1 MKKNLT
7 FLSVAA
13 FFMSVSLNSY
23 AEINNEE
30 SQTASL
36 NIEYTIPNSIDTIS
50 KSAEQLTEDFF
61 ERANKSKDDLI
72 AQINMSKDDLF
83 KQLNESLKKVGQ
95 QAVVTVKTGGQQAVV
110 TVASAT
116 ACTVGIGLMGVG
128 VHHFAQET
136 KKNSGKVTVDAT
148 AGVYFASGA
157 LLTTAGLFG
166 IKLNDTISDLIK

>member
-50 KSAEQLTEDFF
+50 KSAEQLTDDFF
-61 ERANKSKDDLI
+61 EQANK
-72 AQINMSKDDLF
+72 SKDDLF
-83 KQLNESLKKVGQ
+83 KQLNESLKKGEQ
-95 QAVVTVKTGGQQAVV
+95 QAVVTGKKVGQLIVV
-110 TVASAT
+110 TGISVT
-116 ACTVGIGLMGVG
+116 AGSVGIGLIGAG
-128 VHHFAQET
+128 AHHVAQQT
-136 KKNSGKVTVDAT
+136 KRTGTFTIDTT
-148 AGVYFASGA
+148 AGIYFASGA
-157 LLTTAGLFG
+157 LLTTAGFFG